1 MPTQF
6 DPAENEFSHAPVKTR
21 TLESVFV
28 CGQFINIWRR
38 DRMGAI
44 PRSYR
49 PTANNTR
56 RALAL
61 VDALE
66 SKEILAF

>member
-21 TLESVFV
+21 TLESVYV

-56 RALAL
+56 RAFAL

>member
-6 DPAENEFSHAPVKTR
+6 DPAENEFSHAPIKTR

-28 CGQFINIWRR
+28 CGNFINIWRR

-44 PRSYR
+44 PRSYA
-49 PTANNTR
+49 PTASNIR
-56 RALAL
+56 RAYAL

-66 SKEILAF
+66 SRMALPF

>member
-1 MPTQF
+1 MPTLP
-6 DPAENEFSHAPVKTR
+6 DPAELEFSTVPVKTR

-28 CGQFINIWRR
+28 CGAFINIWRR
-38 DRMGAI
+38 DWMGAI

-56 RALAL
+56 RAMAL

>member
-1 MPTQF
+1 MPAQF

-21 TLESVFV
+21 TLESVYV

-56 RALAL
+56 RAFAL

>member
-56 RALAL
+56 RAFAL